1 MVRQLRMG
9 LFGYHFFF
17 FFNGVLVII
26 YVLMVVVWIVV
37 NYSFSS
43 LFFSLVFLSMKELL
57 GLCRLCIFY
66 LASLSEFC

>member
-43 LFFSLVFLSMKELL
+43 LFFLPGFLEYERASGSL
-57 GLCRLCIFY
+57 
-66 LASLSEFC
+66 